1 LEVDFDKS
9 EDMRKKVEKINY
21 NEISLDLKVTMSIG
35 VVSISQ
41 KYDLN
46 DLLKRADEA
55 MYISKSQGR
64 NRTTKL

>member
-1 LEVDFDKS
+1 LEVAFDKS

-21 NEISLDLKVTMSIG
+21 SEISLDLKVTMSIG

-46 DLLKRADEA
+46 DLKKRADEA